1 MKAMD
6 NLSETVDDEPLS
18 PTVLLALSDA
28 KLQNAIRS
36 SGLAVQKTQT
46 LKRLALLFAENR
58 SPTRDELL
66 GVNGVGP
73 ETADAIMCFH
83 LNQPAFVA
91 DASARRVLGRLWGQ
105 HNHSY
110 SSLKSEVEAEA
121 PRDPEFMRRLHG
133 GIVEH
138 AKAFCRKH
146 EARCDE
152 CPLVD
157 TCDSTTS
164 ILHLPT
170 LTSSRFLSRPN
181 RFVVEV
187 ELDSSEKM
195 QAHCPN
201 PGRLLEFF
209 GYKQRPKIWLE
220 PIDNPKAKYRSRLL
234 LAERDGTL
242 NMLNTILAHR
252 IIKPALQQG
261 WFKSLSKFTSVKAE
275 FALESGS
282 RIDFMC
288 ETNKGERVL
297 VEVKSSTLVQD
308 RVAYWPDAPSARAV
322 KHMNELR
329 EHLNRGYRAAVLFVV
344 QNDNADS
351 VTPNDKIDPR
361 FGAAVRQARDCGV
374 ETIAVTTRTHL
385 NKTPNGLVRCRYG
398 LLRSIPVKLDRS
410 LGFDKEDFDRQMG

>member
-152 CPLVD
+152 CALVD

-201 PGRLLEFF
+201 PGRLLAFF
-209 GYKQRPKIWLE
+209 GYKQRPKIWL
-220 PIDNPKAKYRSRLL
+220 
-234 LAERDGTL
+234 
-242 NMLNTILAHR
+242 
-252 IIKPALQQG
+252 
-261 WFKSLSKFTSVKAE
+261 
-275 FALESGS
+275 
-282 RIDFMC
+282 
-288 ETNKGERVL
+288 
-297 VEVKSSTLVQD
+297 
-308 RVAYWPDAPSARAV
+308 
-322 KHMNELR
+322 
-329 EHLNRGYRAAVLFVV
+329 
-344 QNDNADS
+344 
-351 VTPNDKIDPR
+351 
-361 FGAAVRQARDCGV
+361 
-374 ETIAVTTRTHL
+374 
-385 NKTPNGLVRCRYG
+385 
-398 LLRSIPVKLDRS
+398 
-410 LGFDKEDFDRQMG
+410 